1 MCLSIPVLSSLHRPY
16 KRFTP
21 RGRCYSNLVVPAR
34 TTHVEFQVSGS
45 LWNCRSAAN
54 KAEFISAYAS
64 LQSLDFLALT
74 ETWITTDNTATPTAL
89 SSSAH
94 VFSHTPRASGQRG
107 GGTGI
112 LISPKWTFSLSP
124 LTHLSIASF
133 EFHAVTVTSPFK
145 LNILII
151 YRPPGS
157 LGEFI
162 NELDALIS
170 SFPEDGS
177 PLTVLGDF
185 NLPTSTFDSFLSA
198 SFFPLLS
205 SFDLTLSPSPP
216 THKAGNTL
224 DLIFTRCCSSTNLI
238 ATPLQVS
245 DHYLVSF
252 SLSLSSNTSHTAPTR
267 MVSRRPNLRSLSPAT
282 LSSSILSSLPSA
294 QTFSNLSPDSAS
306 STLLSSLSASFD
318 SLCPL
323 SSRPARS
330 SPPAPWL
337 DDSLRAHRT
346 GLRAAERKWRKTRLP
361 ADLASFHSLLST
373 FSSSVSAAKANFYHS
388 KFQASASNPRKL
400 FATFSSLLNPP
411 PPPPPSSL
419 SADDFVNHFEKKVD
433 DIRSSFAKSNDTA
446 GSAHTALP
454 CALTSFSPLSPD
466 EISRLVTAGRPTTC
480 PLDPIPSS
488 LLQTISGDLLP
499 YLTSLINSSLTAGYV
514 PSVFKR
520 ARVAPLLKKPTL
532 DPSDVNNYRPVSL
545 LSFLSKTLERAV
557 LGQLSCYLSQ
567 NDLLDPNQSGF
578 KTSHS
583 TETALLCVTEALR
596 TAKANSLSSALILLD
611 LSAAFDTVN
620 HQILLSTLSELGISG
635 AAHAWIAS
643 YLTGR
648 SYQVVNRISACLADI
663 SVWMTDHHLKLN
675 LGKTELLFLPGKD
688 CPFHDLAIT
697 VDNSIVSSSQSAKNL
712 GVILDNTLSFST
724 NIKAVTRSCRFMLY
738 NIRRVRPCLTQEA
751 AQVLIQALVISR
763 LDYCNSLLAGLP
775 ACAIKPLQL
784 IQNAAAR
791 LVFNFPKFS
800 HVTPL
805 LRSLHWLPVE
815 ARIRYKTMVL
825 AYGAVR
831 GTAPPYLQAL
841 IRPYTQTRALR
852 SSTSGLLASLPLRK
866 YSSRSAQSKLFA
878 ALAPQWWNEL
888 PHDARFTST
897 RGGRPIAT
905 ASCPSPRN
913 CRRVCGGRVAT
924 LASGWSCS
932 PCSASRPVTTWP
944 SSSTATKTLHGSSST
959 VWPTATEGRMA
970 STSPRCLH
978 VRRWGPI

>member
-21 RGRCYSNLVVPAR
+21 RGRGHPDLVVPAR

-54 KAEFISAYAS
+54 KAELISAYAS

-74 ETWITTDNTATPTAL
+74 ETWLTTDNTATPTAL

-112 LISPKWTFSLSP
+112 LISPKWSFSLSP

-133 EFHAVTVTSPFK
+133 EFHAVTVTSHFK

-198 SFFPLLS
+198 SFPLLS

-224 DLIFTRCCSSTNLI
+224 DLIFTRCCSSTNHI

-252 SLSLSSNTSHTAPTR
+252 SQSLSSNTSHTAPTR
-267 MVSRRPNLRSLSPAT
+267 MVSRRPNICSLSPAT
-282 LSSSILSSLPSA
+282 LCSSILSSLPSA

-373 FSSSVSAAKANFYHS
+373 FSSSVSAAKATFYHS

-411 PPPPPSSL
+411 PPPPPL
-419 SADDFVNHFEKKVD
+419 LPLCKRLRQPFRKEGRRH
-433 DIRSSFAKSNDTA
+433 IRSSFAKSNDTA

-480 PLDPIPSS
+480 PLDPILSSPDHFRRPSPLPHLAHQLILDRWLRPFRLQESESCTPSEKTYTRS
-488 LLQTISGDLLP
+488 LRCQQLQTSIPSFF
-499 YLTSLINSSLTAGYV
+499 SLQNS
-514 PSVFKR
+514 
-520 ARVAPLLKKPTL
+520 
-532 DPSDVNNYRPVSL
+532 
-545 LSFLSKTLERAV
+545 
-557 LGQLSCYLSQ
+557 
-567 NDLLDPNQSGF
+567 
-578 KTSHS
+578 
-583 TETALLCVTEALR
+583 
-596 TAKANSLSSALILLD
+596 
-611 LSAAFDTVN
+611 
-620 HQILLSTLSELGISG
+620 
-635 AAHAWIAS
+635 
-643 YLTGR
+643 
-648 SYQVVNRISACLADI
+648 
-663 SVWMTDHHLKLN
+663 
-675 LGKTELLFLPGKD
+675 
-688 CPFHDLAIT
+688 
-697 VDNSIVSSSQSAKNL
+697 
-712 GVILDNTLSFST
+712 
-724 NIKAVTRSCRFMLY
+724 
-738 NIRRVRPCLTQEA
+738 
-751 AQVLIQALVISR
+751 
-763 LDYCNSLLAGLP
+763 
-775 ACAIKPLQL
+775 
-784 IQNAAAR
+784 
-791 LVFNFPKFS
+791 
-800 HVTPL
+800 
-805 LRSLHWLPVE
+805 
-815 ARIRYKTMVL
+815 
-825 AYGAVR
+825 
-831 GTAPPYLQAL
+831 
-841 IRPYTQTRALR
+841 
-852 SSTSGLLASLPLRK
+852 
-866 YSSRSAQSKLFA
+866 
-878 ALAPQWWNEL
+878 
-888 PHDARFTST
+888 
-897 RGGRPIAT
+897 
-905 ASCPSPRN
+905 
-913 CRRVCGGRVAT
+913 
-924 LASGWSCS
+924 
-932 PCSASRPVTTWP
+932 
-944 SSSTATKTLHGSSST
+944 
-959 VWPTATEGRMA
+959 
-970 STSPRCLH
+970 
-978 VRRWGPI
+978 

>member
-878 ALAPQWWNEL
+878 ALAPQWWNKL
-888 PHDARFTST
+888 PHDARSAESITTF
-897 RGGRPIAT
+897 
-905 ASCPSPRN
+905 
-913 CRRVCGGRVAT
+913 RRHLKPHLFKEYLG
-924 LASGWSCS
+924 
-932 PCSASRPVTTWP
+932 
-944 SSSTATKTLHGSSST
+944 
-959 VWPTATEGRMA
+959 
-970 STSPRCLH
+970 
-978 VRRWGPI
+978 

>member
-1 MCLSIPVLSSLHRPY
+1 MLWKMDTFSNWKLPSRTELLDQTELRKRKQRDQRQLFIVVPFFFFFFFFFFLHFRVGASGRIRALVRRPY
-16 KRFTP
+16 KRSTP
-21 RGRCYSNLVVPAR
+21 RGRGHPNLVVPAR

-112 LISPKWTFSLSP
+112 LISPKWSFSLSP

-373 FSSSVSAAKANFYHS
+373 FSSSVSAAKATFYHS

-466 EISRLVTAGRPTTC
+466 EIS
-480 PLDPIPSS
+480 
-488 LLQTISGDLLP
+488 
-499 YLTSLINSSLTAGYV
+499 
-514 PSVFKR
+514 
-520 ARVAPLLKKPTL
+520 
-532 DPSDVNNYRPVSL
+532 
-545 LSFLSKTLERAV
+545 
-557 LGQLSCYLSQ
+557 
-567 NDLLDPNQSGF
+567 
-578 KTSHS
+578 
-583 TETALLCVTEALR
+583 
-596 TAKANSLSSALILLD
+596 
-611 LSAAFDTVN
+611 
-620 HQILLSTLSELGISG
+620 
-635 AAHAWIAS
+635 
-643 YLTGR
+643 
-648 SYQVVNRISACLADI
+648 
-663 SVWMTDHHLKLN
+663 HL
-675 LGKTELLFLPGKD
+675 
-688 CPFHDLAIT
+688 
-697 VDNSIVSSSQSAKNL
+697 
-712 GVILDNTLSFST
+712 
-724 NIKAVTRSCRFMLY
+724 
-738 NIRRVRPCLTQEA
+738 
-751 AQVLIQALVISR
+751 
-763 LDYCNSLLAGLP
+763 
-775 ACAIKPLQL
+775 
-784 IQNAAAR
+784 
-791 LVFNFPKFS
+791 
-800 HVTPL
+800 
-805 LRSLHWLPVE
+805 W
-815 ARIRYKTMVL
+815 
-825 AYGAVR
+825 
-831 GTAPPYLQAL
+831 
-841 IRPYTQTRALR
+841 
-852 SSTSGLLASLPLRK
+852 
-866 YSSRSAQSKLFA
+866 
-878 ALAPQWWNEL
+878 
-888 PHDARFTST
+888 
-897 RGGRPIAT
+897 
-905 ASCPSPRN
+905 
-913 CRRVCGGRVAT
+913 
-924 LASGWSCS
+924 
-932 PCSASRPVTTWP
+932 
-944 SSSTATKTLHGSSST
+944 
-959 VWPTATEGRMA
+959 
-970 STSPRCLH
+970 
-978 VRRWGPI
+978 

>member
-1 MCLSIPVLSSLHRPY
+1 MFGIQETISRGGTTMKEEPLGGLNSVRSWMHTAGVVDANTAAQSGVGLARAHYEKQPPSNLRKSNFFHFVLALYDRQGQPVEIERTAYVDFVEKDKEPNGEKTNNGIIY
-16 KRFTP
+16 KVQLL
-21 RGRCYSNLVVPAR
+21 YSNGVR
-34 TTHVEFQVSGS
+34 TEQDIFIRLIDSMTKQAIIYEGQDKNPEMCRCLLTHEIMCSRCCDKKSCGNRNETPSDPVIIDRFFLKFFLKCNQNCLKNAGNPRDMRRFQVVVSTTVNVDGHVLAVS
-45 LWNCRSAAN
+45 DNMFVHNNSKHGRRARR
-54 KAEFISAYAS
+54 
-64 LQSLDFLALT
+64 LDPSEGTPPYLENA
-74 ETWITTDNTATPTAL
+74 ATPCIKAISPSEGWTTGGATVIIIGDNFFDGLQVVFGTMLVWSELITPHAIRVQTPPRHIPGVVEVTLSYKSKQFCKGAPGRFVYTAL
-89 SSSAH
+89 NEPTIDYGFQRLQK
-94 VFSHTPRASGQRG
+94 VIPR
-107 GGTGI
+107 
-112 LISPKWTFSLSP
+112 
-124 LTHLSIASF
+124 H
-133 EFHAVTVTSPFK
+133 
-145 LNILII
+145 
-151 YRPPGS
+151 PG
-157 LGEFI
+157 
-162 NELDALIS
+162 D
-170 SFPEDGS
+170 PE
-177 PLTVLGDF
+177 
-185 NLPTSTFDSFLSA
+185 
-198 SFFPLLS
+198 
-205 SFDLTLSPSPP
+205 
-216 THKAGNTL
+216 
-224 DLIFTRCCSSTNLI
+224 
-238 ATPLQVS
+238 
-245 DHYLVSF
+245 
-252 SLSLSSNTSHTAPTR
+252 
-267 MVSRRPNLRSLSPAT
+267 
-282 LSSSILSSLPSA
+282 
-294 QTFSNLSPDSAS
+294 
-306 STLLSSLSASFD
+306 
-318 SLCPL
+318 
-323 SSRPARS
+323 
-330 SPPAPWL
+330 
-337 DDSLRAHRT
+337 
-346 GLRAAERKWRKTRLP
+346 RLP
-361 ADLASFHSLLST
+361 
-373 FSSSVSAAKANFYHS
+373 K
-388 KFQASASNPRKL
+388 
-400 FATFSSLLNPP
+400 
-411 PPPPPSSL
+411 
-419 SADDFVNHFEKKVD
+419 
-433 DIRSSFAKSNDTA
+433 
-446 GSAHTALP
+446 
-454 CALTSFSPLSPD
+454 
-466 EISRLVTAGRPTTC
+466 
-480 PLDPIPSS
+480 
-488 LLQTISGDLLP
+488 TISGDLLP

-583 TETALLCVTEALR
+583 TETALLCITEALR

-648 SYQVVNRISACLADI
+648 SYQVAWRESVSSPRALTTGVPQGSVLGPLLFSLYTKSLGSVITSHGLSYHCYADDTQLIFSFPPSDDQVANRISACLADI

-791 LVFNFPKFS
+791 LVFNLPKFS

-831 GTAPPYLQAL
+831 GTAPQYLQAL

-878 ALAPQWWNEL
+878 ALAPQWWNKL
-888 PHDARFTST
+888 PHDAR
-897 RGGRPIAT
+897 T
-905 ASCPSPRN
+905 AESITTF
-913 CRRVCGGRVAT
+913 RRHLKPHLFKEYLG
-924 LASGWSCS
+924 
-932 PCSASRPVTTWP
+932 
-944 SSSTATKTLHGSSST
+944 
-959 VWPTATEGRMA
+959 
-970 STSPRCLH
+970 
-978 VRRWGPI
+978 

>member
-21 RGRCYSNLVVPAR
+21 RGRGHPNLVVPAR

-94 VFSHTPRASGQRG
+94 VFSHTPRAAGQRG

-112 LISPKWTFSLSP
+112 LISPKWSFSLSP

-205 SFDLTLSPSPP
+205 SFDLTLSPPPP

-373 FSSSVSAAKANFYHS
+373 FSSSVSAAKATFYHS

-557 LGQLSCYLSQ
+557 LGQLSRYLSQ

-583 TETALLCVTEALR
+583 TETALLCITEALR

-648 SYQVVNRISACLADI
+648 SYQVANRISACLADI

-724 NIKAVTRSCRFMLY
+724 NIKAVARSCRFMLY

-791 LVFNFPKFS
+791 LVFNLPKFS

-831 GTAPPYLQAL
+831 GTAPQYLQAL

-878 ALAPQWWNEL
+878 ALAPQWWNKL
-888 PHDARFTST
+888 PHDAR
-897 RGGRPIAT
+897 T
-905 ASCPSPRN
+905 AESITTF
-913 CRRVCGGRVAT
+913 RRHLKPHLFKEYLG
-924 LASGWSCS
+924 
-932 PCSASRPVTTWP
+932 
-944 SSSTATKTLHGSSST
+944 
-959 VWPTATEGRMA
+959 
-970 STSPRCLH
+970 
-978 VRRWGPI
+978 

>member
-21 RGRCYSNLVVPAR
+21 RGRAHPNLVVPAR

-54 KAEFISAYAS
+54 KAELISAYAS

-74 ETWITTDNTATPTAL
+74 ETWLTTDNTATPTAL

-112 LISPKWTFSLSP
+112 LISPKWSFSLSP

-185 NLPTSTFDSFLSA
+185 NLPMSTFDSFLSA

-373 FSSSVSAAKANFYHS
+373 FSSSVSAAKATFYHS

-532 DPSDVNNYRPVSL
+532 DPSDVNNYRPTYRLPS
-545 LSFLSKTLERAV
+545 
-557 LGQLSCYLSQ
+557 
-567 NDLLDPNQSGF
+567 
-578 KTSHS
+578 
-583 TETALLCVTEALR
+583 
-596 TAKANSLSSALILLD
+596 IL
-611 LSAAFDTVN
+611 
-620 HQILLSTLSELGISG
+620 
-635 AAHAWIAS
+635 
-643 YLTGR
+643 
-648 SYQVVNRISACLADI
+648 
-663 SVWMTDHHLKLN
+663 
-675 LGKTELLFLPGKD
+675 
-688 CPFHDLAIT
+688 
-697 VDNSIVSSSQSAKNL
+697 
-712 GVILDNTLSFST
+712 
-724 NIKAVTRSCRFMLY
+724 
-738 NIRRVRPCLTQEA
+738 
-751 AQVLIQALVISR
+751 
-763 LDYCNSLLAGLP
+763 
-775 ACAIKPLQL
+775 
-784 IQNAAAR
+784 
-791 LVFNFPKFS
+791 
-800 HVTPL
+800 
-805 LRSLHWLPVE
+805 
-815 ARIRYKTMVL
+815 
-825 AYGAVR
+825 
-831 GTAPPYLQAL
+831 
-841 IRPYTQTRALR
+841 
-852 SSTSGLLASLPLRK
+852 
-866 YSSRSAQSKLFA
+866 
-878 ALAPQWWNEL
+878 
-888 PHDARFTST
+888 
-897 RGGRPIAT
+897 
-905 ASCPSPRN
+905 
-913 CRRVCGGRVAT
+913 
-924 LASGWSCS
+924 
-932 PCSASRPVTTWP
+932 
-944 SSSTATKTLHGSSST
+944 
-959 VWPTATEGRMA
+959 
-970 STSPRCLH
+970 
-978 VRRWGPI
+978 

>member
-16 KRFTP
+16 KRSTP
-21 RGRCYSNLVVPAR
+21 RGRGHPNLVVPAR

-112 LISPKWTFSLSP
+112 LISPKWSFSLSP

-205 SFDLTLSPSPP
+205 SFDFTLSPSPP

-373 FSSSVSAAKANFYHS
+373 FSSSVSAAKATFYHS

-411 PPPPPSSL
+411 PPPPPPSLQMTSS
-419 SADDFVNHFEKKVD
+419 
-433 DIRSSFAKSNDTA
+433 
-446 GSAHTALP
+446 
-454 CALTSFSPLSPD
+454 
-466 EISRLVTAGRPTTC
+466 
-480 PLDPIPSS
+480 
-488 LLQTISGDLLP
+488 TIL
-499 YLTSLINSSLTAGYV
+499 
-514 PSVFKR
+514 KR
-520 ARVAPLLKKPTL
+520 
-532 DPSDVNNYRPVSL
+532 
-545 LSFLSKTLERAV
+545 
-557 LGQLSCYLSQ
+557 
-567 NDLLDPNQSGF
+567 
-578 KTSHS
+578 SHS
-583 TETALLCVTEALR
+583 TETALLCITEALR

-648 SYQVVNRISACLADI
+648 SYQVANRISACLADI

-724 NIKAVTRSCRFMLY
+724 NIKAVARSCRFMLY
-738 NIRRVRPCLTQEA
+738 NIRRV
-751 AQVLIQALVISR
+751 
-763 LDYCNSLLAGLP
+763 
-775 ACAIKPLQL
+775 
-784 IQNAAAR
+784 
-791 LVFNFPKFS
+791 
-800 HVTPL
+800 
-805 LRSLHWLPVE
+805 
-815 ARIRYKTMVL
+815 
-825 AYGAVR
+825 
-831 GTAPPYLQAL
+831 
-841 IRPYTQTRALR
+841 
-852 SSTSGLLASLPLRK
+852 
-866 YSSRSAQSKLFA
+866 
-878 ALAPQWWNEL
+878 
-888 PHDARFTST
+888 
-897 RGGRPIAT
+897 
-905 ASCPSPRN
+905 
-913 CRRVCGGRVAT
+913 
-924 LASGWSCS
+924 
-932 PCSASRPVTTWP
+932 
-944 SSSTATKTLHGSSST
+944 
-959 VWPTATEGRMA
+959 
-970 STSPRCLH
+970 
-978 VRRWGPI
+978 

>member
-21 RGRCYSNLVVPAR
+21 RGRGHPNLVVPAR
-34 TTHVEFQVSGS
+34 TTHVESQVSGS

-112 LISPKWTFSLSP
+112 LISPKWSFSLSP

-252 SLSLSSNTSHTAPTR
+252 SLSLSSITSHTAPTR

-373 FSSSVSAAKANFYHS
+373 FSSSVSAAKATFYHS

-557 LGQLSCYLSQ
+557 LGQLSRYLSQ

-583 TETALLCVTEALR
+583 TETALLCITEALR

-648 SYQVVNRISACLADI
+648 SYQVANRISACLADI

-724 NIKAVTRSCRFMLY
+724 NIKAVARSCRFMLY

-791 LVFNFPKFS
+791 LVFNLPKFS

-831 GTAPPYLQAL
+831 GTAPQYLQAL

-878 ALAPQWWNEL
+878 ALAPQWWNKF
-888 PHDARFTST
+888 PHDAR
-897 RGGRPIAT
+897 T
-905 ASCPSPRN
+905 AESITTF
-913 CRRVCGGRVAT
+913 RRHLKPHLFKEYLG
-924 LASGWSCS
+924 
-932 PCSASRPVTTWP
+932 
-944 SSSTATKTLHGSSST
+944 
-959 VWPTATEGRMA
+959 
-970 STSPRCLH
+970 
-978 VRRWGPI
+978 

>member
-1 MCLSIPVLSSLHRPY
+1 MFVTNVKVSNSVPTHHISACTKHVISVNQLNTFREERRMDGSHSASLLRPY

-21 RGRCYSNLVVPAR
+21 RGRGHPNLVVPAR
-34 TTHVEFQVSGS
+34 TTHVESQVSGS

-112 LISPKWTFSLSP
+112 LISPKWSFSLSP

-252 SLSLSSNTSHTAPTR
+252 SLSLSSITSHTAPTR

-373 FSSSVSAAKANFYHS
+373 FSSSVSAAKATFYHS

-557 LGQLSCYLSQ
+557 LGQLSRYLSQ

-583 TETALLCVTEALR
+583 TETALLCITEALR

-648 SYQVVNRISACLADI
+648 SYQVAWRE
-663 SVWMTDHHLKLN
+663 SVSSPRALTTGVPQGSV
-675 LGKTELLFLPGKD
+675 LGPLLFSLYTKSLGSV
-688 CPFHDLAIT
+688 IT
-697 VDNSIVSSSQSAKNL
+697 SH
-712 GVILDNTLSFST
+712 GLSYHCYADDT
-724 NIKAVTRSCRFMLY
+724 
-738 NIRRVRPCLTQEA
+738 
-751 AQVLIQALVISR
+751 
-763 LDYCNSLLAGLP
+763 
-775 ACAIKPLQL
+775 QL
-784 IQNAAAR
+784 IFSFPPSDDQR
-791 LVFNFPKFS
+791 L
-800 HVTPL
+800 
-805 LRSLHWLPVE
+805 
-815 ARIRYKTMVL
+815 
-825 AYGAVR
+825 
-831 GTAPPYLQAL
+831 Q
-841 IRPYTQTRALR
+841 
-852 SSTSGLLASLPLRK
+852 
-866 YSSRSAQSKLFA
+866 
-878 ALAPQWWNEL
+878 
-888 PHDARFTST
+888 
-897 RGGRPIAT
+897 
-905 ASCPSPRN
+905 
-913 CRRVCGGRVAT
+913 
-924 LASGWSCS
+924 
-932 PCSASRPVTTWP
+932 PCDSYY
-944 SSSTATKTLHGSSST
+944 
-959 VWPTATEGRMA
+959 
-970 STSPRCLH
+970 
-978 VRRWGPI
+978 

>member
-177 PLTVLGDF
+177 PLTVL
-185 NLPTSTFDSFLSA
+185 
-198 SFFPLLS
+198 
-205 SFDLTLSPSPP
+205 
-216 THKAGNTL
+216 
-224 DLIFTRCCSSTNLI
+224 
-238 ATPLQVS
+238 
-245 DHYLVSF
+245 
-252 SLSLSSNTSHTAPTR
+252 
-267 MVSRRPNLRSLSPAT
+267 
-282 LSSSILSSLPSA
+282 
-294 QTFSNLSPDSAS
+294 
-306 STLLSSLSASFD
+306 
-318 SLCPL
+318 
-323 SSRPARS
+323 
-330 SPPAPWL
+330 
-337 DDSLRAHRT
+337 
-346 GLRAAERKWRKTRLP
+346 
-361 ADLASFHSLLST
+361 
-373 FSSSVSAAKANFYHS
+373 
-388 KFQASASNPRKL
+388 
-400 FATFSSLLNPP
+400 
-411 PPPPPSSL
+411 
-419 SADDFVNHFEKKVD
+419 
-433 DIRSSFAKSNDTA
+433 
-446 GSAHTALP
+446 
-454 CALTSFSPLSPD
+454 D

-567 NDLLDPNQSGF
+567 NDLLDPNQS
-578 KTSHS
+578 
-583 TETALLCVTEALR
+583 
-596 TAKANSLSSALILLD
+596 D

-738 NIRRVRPCLTQEA
+738 NIRRKLSRQDVGITNTD
-751 AQVLIQALVISR
+751 VLRRS
-763 LDYCNSLLAGLP
+763 P
-775 ACAIKPLQL
+775 
-784 IQNAAAR
+784 
-791 LVFNFPKFS
+791 
-800 HVTPL
+800 PL
-805 LRSLHWLPVE
+805 LGFVHQGVNAE
-815 ARIRYKTMVL
+815 
-825 AYGAVR
+825 
-831 GTAPPYLQAL
+831 
-841 IRPYTQTRALR
+841 
-852 SSTSGLLASLPLRK
+852 
-866 YSSRSAQSKLFA
+866 F
-878 ALAPQWWNEL
+878 
-888 PHDARFTST
+888 
-897 RGGRPIAT
+897 
-905 ASCPSPRN
+905 
-913 CRRVCGGRVAT
+913 
-924 LASGWSCS
+924 
-932 PCSASRPVTTWP
+932 
-944 SSSTATKTLHGSSST
+944 
-959 VWPTATEGRMA
+959 
-970 STSPRCLH
+970 
-978 VRRWGPI
+978 

>member
-21 RGRCYSNLVVPAR
+21 RGRAHPNLVVPAR

-54 KAEFISAYAS
+54 KAELISAYAS

-74 ETWITTDNTATPTAL
+74 ETWLTTDNTATPTAL

-112 LISPKWTFSLSP
+112 LISPKWSFSLSP

-185 NLPTSTFDSFLSA
+185 NLPMSTFDSFLSA

-373 FSSSVSAAKANFYHS
+373 FSSSVSAAKATFYHS

-583 TETALLCVTEALR
+583 TETALLCITEALR

-643 YLTGR
+643 YLTGGESHLCMSGR
-648 SYQVVNRISACLADI
+648 HI
-663 SVWMTDHHLKLN
+663 SVDD
-675 LGKTELLFLPGKD
+675 GSP
-688 CPFHDLAIT
+688 P
-697 VDNSIVSSSQSAKNL
+697 
-712 GVILDNTLSFST
+712 
-724 NIKAVTRSCRFMLY
+724 
-738 NIRRVRPCLTQEA
+738 
-751 AQVLIQALVISR
+751 QAEPR
-763 LDYCNSLLAGLP
+763 QDG
-775 ACAIKPLQL
+775 
-784 IQNAAAR
+784 
-791 LVFNFPKFS
+791 
-800 HVTPL
+800 
-805 LRSLHWLPVE
+805 
-815 ARIRYKTMVL
+815 
-825 AYGAVR
+825 
-831 GTAPPYLQAL
+831 
-841 IRPYTQTRALR
+841 
-852 SSTSGLLASLPLRK
+852 
-866 YSSRSAQSKLFA
+866 A
-878 ALAPQWWNEL
+878 ALPPGEGL
-888 PHDARFTST
+888 
-897 RGGRPIAT
+897 
-905 ASCPSPRN
+905 
-913 CRRVCGGRVAT
+913 
-924 LASGWSCS
+924 
-932 PCSASRPVTTWP
+932 
-944 SSSTATKTLHGSSST
+944 T
-959 VWPTATEGRMA
+959 VP
-970 STSPRCLH
+970 
-978 VRRWGPI
+978 

>member
-94 VFSHTPRASGQRG
+94 VFSHTPRASGQR
-107 GGTGI
+107 
-112 LISPKWTFSLSP
+112 
-124 LTHLSIASF
+124 
-133 EFHAVTVTSPFK
+133 
-145 LNILII
+145 
-151 YRPPGS
+151 GS

-611 LSAAFDTVN
+611 LSAAFDTGN

-648 SYQVVNRISACLADI
+648 SYQVAWRESVSAPRALTTGVPQGSVLGPLLFSLYTKSLGSVISSHGLSYHCYADDTQLIFSFPPSDNQVVNRISACLADI

-724 NIKAVTRSCRFMLY
+724 NIKAVTHSCR
-738 NIRRVRPCLTQEA
+738 
-751 AQVLIQALVISR
+751 
-763 LDYCNSLLAGLP
+763 
-775 ACAIKPLQL
+775 
-784 IQNAAAR
+784 
-791 LVFNFPKFS
+791 
-800 HVTPL
+800 
-805 LRSLHWLPVE
+805 
-815 ARIRYKTMVL
+815 
-825 AYGAVR
+825 
-831 GTAPPYLQAL
+831 
-841 IRPYTQTRALR
+841 
-852 SSTSGLLASLPLRK
+852 
-866 YSSRSAQSKLFA
+866 
-878 ALAPQWWNEL
+878 
-888 PHDARFTST
+888 
-897 RGGRPIAT
+897 
-905 ASCPSPRN
+905 
-913 CRRVCGGRVAT
+913 
-924 LASGWSCS
+924 
-932 PCSASRPVTTWP
+932 
-944 SSSTATKTLHGSSST
+944 
-959 VWPTATEGRMA
+959 
-970 STSPRCLH
+970 
-978 VRRWGPI
+978 

>member
-21 RGRCYSNLVVPAR
+21 RGRAHPNLVVPAR

-54 KAEFISAYAS
+54 KAELISAYAS

-74 ETWITTDNTATPTAL
+74 ETWLTTDNTATPTAL

-112 LISPKWTFSLSP
+112 LISPKWSFSLSP

-185 NLPTSTFDSFLSA
+185 NLPMSTFDSFLSA

-373 FSSSVSAAKANFYHS
+373 FSSSVSAAKATFYHS

-411 PPPPPSSL
+411 PPPPP
-419 SADDFVNHFEKKVD
+419 
-433 DIRSSFAKSNDTA
+433 
-446 GSAHTALP
+446 
-454 CALTSFSPLSPD
+454 
-466 EISRLVTAGRPTTC
+466 
-480 PLDPIPSS
+480 
-488 LLQTISGDLLP
+488 LLP
-499 YLTSLINSSLTAGYV
+499 L
-514 PSVFKR
+514 
-520 ARVAPLLKKPTL
+520 
-532 DPSDVNNYRPVSL
+532 
-545 LSFLSKTLERAV
+545 
-557 LGQLSCYLSQ
+557 
-567 NDLLDPNQSGF
+567 
-578 KTSHS
+578 
-583 TETALLCVTEALR
+583 
-596 TAKANSLSSALILLD
+596 
-611 LSAAFDTVN
+611 
-620 HQILLSTLSELGISG
+620 
-635 AAHAWIAS
+635 
-643 YLTGR
+643 
-648 SYQVVNRISACLADI
+648 
-663 SVWMTDHHLKLN
+663 
-675 LGKTELLFLPGKD
+675 
-688 CPFHDLAIT
+688 
-697 VDNSIVSSSQSAKNL
+697 
-712 GVILDNTLSFST
+712 
-724 NIKAVTRSCRFMLY
+724 
-738 NIRRVRPCLTQEA
+738 
-751 AQVLIQALVISR
+751 
-763 LDYCNSLLAGLP
+763 
-775 ACAIKPLQL
+775 
-784 IQNAAAR
+784 
-791 LVFNFPKFS
+791 
-800 HVTPL
+800 
-805 LRSLHWLPVE
+805 
-815 ARIRYKTMVL
+815 
-825 AYGAVR
+825 
-831 GTAPPYLQAL
+831 
-841 IRPYTQTRALR
+841 
-852 SSTSGLLASLPLRK
+852 
-866 YSSRSAQSKLFA
+866 
-878 ALAPQWWNEL
+878 
-888 PHDARFTST
+888 
-897 RGGRPIAT
+897 
-905 ASCPSPRN
+905 
-913 CRRVCGGRVAT
+913 CRRLRQ
-924 LASGWSCS
+924 
-932 PCSASRPVTTWP
+932 PF
-944 SSSTATKTLHGSSST
+944 
-959 VWPTATEGRMA
+959 
-970 STSPRCLH
+970 
-978 VRRWGPI
+978 

>member
-16 KRFTP
+16 KRSTP
-21 RGRCYSNLVVPAR
+21 RGRGHPNLVVPAR

-112 LISPKWTFSLSP
+112 LISPKWSFSLSP

-224 DLIFTRCCSSTNLI
+224 DLIFTRCCSSTILI

-282 LSSSILSSLPSA
+282 LSSSILSSLSSA

-373 FSSSVSAAKANFYHS
+373 FSSSVSAAKATFYHS

-466 EISRLVTAGRPTTC
+466 EISRLVMAGRPTTC

-557 LGQLSCYLSQ
+557 LGQLSRYLSQ

-583 TETALLCVTEALR
+583 TETALLCITEALR

-648 SYQVVNRISACLADI
+648 SYQVANRISACLADI

-724 NIKAVTRSCRFMLY
+724 NIKAVARSCRFMLY

-791 LVFNFPKFS
+791 LVFNLPKFS
-800 HVTPL
+800 H
-805 LRSLHWLPVE
+805 
-815 ARIRYKTMVL
+815 
-825 AYGAVR
+825 
-831 GTAPPYLQAL
+831 AL
-841 IRPYTQTRALR
+841 
-852 SSTSGLLASLPLRK
+852 
-866 YSSRSAQSKLFA
+866 
-878 ALAPQWWNEL
+878 
-888 PHDARFTST
+888 
-897 RGGRPIAT
+897 
-905 ASCPSPRN
+905 
-913 CRRVCGGRVAT
+913 
-924 LASGWSCS
+924 
-932 PCSASRPVTTWP
+932 
-944 SSSTATKTLHGSSST
+944 
-959 VWPTATEGRMA
+959 
-970 STSPRCLH
+970 
-978 VRRWGPI
+978 

>member
-1 MCLSIPVLSSLHRPY
+1 M
-16 KRFTP
+16 
-21 RGRCYSNLVVPAR
+21 
-34 TTHVEFQVSGS
+34 
-45 LWNCRSAAN
+45 
-54 KAEFISAYAS
+54 
-64 LQSLDFLALT
+64 
-74 ETWITTDNTATPTAL
+74 
-89 SSSAH
+89 
-94 VFSHTPRASGQRG
+94 
-107 GGTGI
+107 
-112 LISPKWTFSLSP
+112 
-124 LTHLSIASF
+124 
-133 EFHAVTVTSPFK
+133 
-145 LNILII
+145 
-151 YRPPGS
+151 
-157 LGEFI
+157 
-162 NELDALIS
+162 
-170 SFPEDGS
+170 
-177 PLTVLGDF
+177 
-185 NLPTSTFDSFLSA
+185 STFDSFLSA

-373 FSSSVSAAKANFYHS
+373 FSSSLSAAKATFYHS

-446 GSAHTALP
+446 GSAHTAQP

-499 YLTSLINSSLTAGYV
+499 YLTSLINSSLTAGYA

-583 TETALLCVTEALR
+583 TETALLCITEALR

-648 SYQVVNRISACLADI
+648 I
-663 SVWMTDHHLKLN
+663 
-675 LGKTELLFLPGKD
+675 
-688 CPFHDLAIT
+688 
-697 VDNSIVSSSQSAKNL
+697 
-712 GVILDNTLSFST
+712 
-724 NIKAVTRSCRFMLY
+724 
-738 NIRRVRPCLTQEA
+738 
-751 AQVLIQALVISR
+751 
-763 LDYCNSLLAGLP
+763 
-775 ACAIKPLQL
+775 
-784 IQNAAAR
+784 
-791 LVFNFPKFS
+791 
-800 HVTPL
+800 
-805 LRSLHWLPVE
+805 
-815 ARIRYKTMVL
+815 
-825 AYGAVR
+825 
-831 GTAPPYLQAL
+831 
-841 IRPYTQTRALR
+841 
-852 SSTSGLLASLPLRK
+852 
-866 YSSRSAQSKLFA
+866 
-878 ALAPQWWNEL
+878 
-888 PHDARFTST
+888 
-897 RGGRPIAT
+897 
-905 ASCPSPRN
+905 
-913 CRRVCGGRVAT
+913 
-924 LASGWSCS
+924 
-932 PCSASRPVTTWP
+932 
-944 SSSTATKTLHGSSST
+944 
-959 VWPTATEGRMA
+959 
-970 STSPRCLH
+970 
-978 VRRWGPI
+978 

>member
-1 MCLSIPVLSSLHRPY
+1 MGVMLGAAGPDLTSTSPEEQRRRRIRTDGGRNSASLHRPY

-21 RGRCYSNLVVPAR
+21 RGRCHSNLVVPAR

-89 SSSAH
+89 ASSAH
-94 VFSHTPRASGQRG
+94 VSSHTPRASGQRG

-224 DLIFTRCCSSTNLI
+224 DLIFTRCCSSTNLT

-306 STLLSSLSASFD
+306 STLLSSISASFD

-337 DDSLRAHRT
+337 DDSLGDVFRQT
-346 GLRAAERKWRKTRLP
+346 L
-361 ADLASFHSLLST
+361 
-373 FSSSVSAAKANFYHS
+373 
-388 KFQASASNPRKL
+388 Q
-400 FATFSSLLNPP
+400 
-411 PPPPPSSL
+411 
-419 SADDFVNHFEKKVD
+419 EKKRTHQEEV
-433 DIRSSFAKSNDTA
+433 RPK
-446 GSAHTALP
+446 
-454 CALTSFSPLSPD
+454 PLEGARHPITQS
-466 EISRLVTAGRPTTC
+466 SRLLYIT
-480 PLDPIPSS
+480 PI
-488 LLQTISGDLLP
+488 
-499 YLTSLINSSLTAGYV
+499 
-514 PSVFKR
+514 
-520 ARVAPLLKKPTL
+520 
-532 DPSDVNNYRPVSL
+532 
-545 LSFLSKTLERAV
+545 
-557 LGQLSCYLSQ
+557 
-567 NDLLDPNQSGF
+567 
-578 KTSHS
+578 
-583 TETALLCVTEALR
+583 
-596 TAKANSLSSALILLD
+596 
-611 LSAAFDTVN
+611 
-620 HQILLSTLSELGISG
+620 
-635 AAHAWIAS
+635 
-643 YLTGR
+643 
-648 SYQVVNRISACLADI
+648 
-663 SVWMTDHHLKLN
+663 
-675 LGKTELLFLPGKD
+675 
-688 CPFHDLAIT
+688 
-697 VDNSIVSSSQSAKNL
+697 
-712 GVILDNTLSFST
+712 
-724 NIKAVTRSCRFMLY
+724 
-738 NIRRVRPCLTQEA
+738 
-751 AQVLIQALVISR
+751 
-763 LDYCNSLLAGLP
+763 
-775 ACAIKPLQL
+775 
-784 IQNAAAR
+784 
-791 LVFNFPKFS
+791 
-800 HVTPL
+800 
-805 LRSLHWLPVE
+805 
-815 ARIRYKTMVL
+815 
-825 AYGAVR
+825 
-831 GTAPPYLQAL
+831 
-841 IRPYTQTRALR
+841 
-852 SSTSGLLASLPLRK
+852 
-866 YSSRSAQSKLFA
+866 
-878 ALAPQWWNEL
+878 
-888 PHDARFTST
+888 
-897 RGGRPIAT
+897 
-905 ASCPSPRN
+905 
-913 CRRVCGGRVAT
+913 
-924 LASGWSCS
+924 
-932 PCSASRPVTTWP
+932 
-944 SSSTATKTLHGSSST
+944 
-959 VWPTATEGRMA
+959 
-970 STSPRCLH
+970 
-978 VRRWGPI
+978 

>member
-16 KRFTP
+16 KRSTP
-21 RGRCYSNLVVPAR
+21 RGRGHPNLVVPAR

-112 LISPKWTFSLSP
+112 LISPKWSFSLSP

-373 FSSSVSAAKANFYHS
+373 FSSSVSAAKATFYHS

-557 LGQLSCYLSQ
+557 LGQLSRYLSQ

-583 TETALLCVTEALR
+583 TETALLCITEALR

-648 SYQVVNRISACLADI
+648 SYQVANRISACLADI

-724 NIKAVTRSCRFMLY
+724 NIKAVARSCRFMLY

-791 LVFNFPKFS
+791 LVFNLPKFS

-831 GTAPPYLQAL
+831 GTAPQYLQAL

-852 SSTSGLLASLPLRK
+852 SSTSGLLASLPLSK

-878 ALAPQWWNEL
+878 ALAPQWWNKL
-888 PHDARFTST
+888 PHDAR
-897 RGGRPIAT
+897 T
-905 ASCPSPRN
+905 AESITTF
-913 CRRVCGGRVAT
+913 RRHLKPHLFKEYLG
-924 LASGWSCS
+924 
-932 PCSASRPVTTWP
+932 
-944 SSSTATKTLHGSSST
+944 
-959 VWPTATEGRMA
+959 
-970 STSPRCLH
+970 
-978 VRRWGPI
+978 

>member
-688 CPFHDLAIT
+688 CPLNDLAIT

-712 GVILDNTLSFST
+712 GTF
-724 NIKAVTRSCRFMLY
+724 
-738 NIRRVRPCLTQEA
+738 
-751 AQVLIQALVISR
+751 AL
-763 LDYCNSLLAGLP
+763 
-775 ACAIKPLQL
+775 Q
-784 IQNAAAR
+784 
-791 LVFNFPKFS
+791 
-800 HVTPL
+800 
-805 LRSLHWLPVE
+805 
-815 ARIRYKTMVL
+815 
-825 AYGAVR
+825 
-831 GTAPPYLQAL
+831 
-841 IRPYTQTRALR
+841 
-852 SSTSGLLASLPLRK
+852 
-866 YSSRSAQSKLFA
+866 
-878 ALAPQWWNEL
+878 
-888 PHDARFTST
+888 
-897 RGGRPIAT
+897 
-905 ASCPSPRN
+905 
-913 CRRVCGGRVAT
+913 
-924 LASGWSCS
+924 
-932 PCSASRPVTTWP
+932 
-944 SSSTATKTLHGSSST
+944 
-959 VWPTATEGRMA
+959 
-970 STSPRCLH
+970 
-978 VRRWGPI
+978 

>member
-16 KRFTP
+16 KRSTP
-21 RGRCYSNLVVPAR
+21 RGRGHPNLVVPAR

-112 LISPKWTFSLSP
+112 LISPKWSFSLSP

-198 SFFPLLS
+198 SFLPLLS

-346 GLRAAERKWRKTRLP
+346 GLRAAEQKWRKTRLP

-373 FSSSVSAAKANFYHS
+373 FSSSVSAAKATFYHS

-514 PSVFKR
+514 PFVFKR

-557 LGQLSCYLSQ
+557 LGQLFRYLSQ

-583 TETALLCVTEALR
+583 TETALLCITEALR

-648 SYQVVNRISACLADI
+648 SYQVANRISACLADI

-724 NIKAVTRSCRFMLY
+724 NIKAVARSCRFMLY

-791 LVFNFPKFS
+791 LVFNLPKFS

-831 GTAPPYLQAL
+831 GTAPQYLQAL

-878 ALAPQWWNEL
+878 ALAPQWWNKL
-888 PHDARFTST
+888 PHDAR
-897 RGGRPIAT
+897 T
-905 ASCPSPRN
+905 AESITTF
-913 CRRVCGGRVAT
+913 RRHLKPHLFKEYLG
-924 LASGWSCS
+924 
-932 PCSASRPVTTWP
+932 
-944 SSSTATKTLHGSSST
+944 
-959 VWPTATEGRMA
+959 
-970 STSPRCLH
+970 
-978 VRRWGPI
+978 

>member
-21 RGRCYSNLVVPAR
+21 RGRGHPNLVVPAR
-34 TTHVEFQVSGS
+34 TTHVESQVSGS

-112 LISPKWTFSLSP
+112 LISPKWSFSLSP

-252 SLSLSSNTSHTAPTR
+252 SLSLSSITSHTAPTR

-373 FSSSVSAAKANFYHS
+373 FSSSVSAAKATFYHS

-557 LGQLSCYLSQ
+557 LGQLSRYLSQ

-583 TETALLCVTEALR
+583 TETALLCITEALR

-648 SYQVVNRISACLADI
+648 SYQVANRISACLADI

-724 NIKAVTRSCRFMLY
+724 NIKAVARSCRFMLY

-791 LVFNFPKFS
+791 LVFNLPKFS

-831 GTAPPYLQAL
+831 GTAPQYLQAL

-878 ALAPQWWNEL
+878 ALAPQWWNKL
-888 PHDARFTST
+888 PHDAR
-897 RGGRPIAT
+897 T
-905 ASCPSPRN
+905 AESITTF
-913 CRRVCGGRVAT
+913 RRHLKPHLFKEYLG
-924 LASGWSCS
+924 
-932 PCSASRPVTTWP
+932 
-944 SSSTATKTLHGSSST
+944 
-959 VWPTATEGRMA
+959 
-970 STSPRCLH
+970 
-978 VRRWGPI
+978 

>member
-1 MCLSIPVLSSLHRPY
+1 MTAGRPTTCPLDPIPSSLLQTISGDLLPY
-16 KRFTP
+16 LTSLINSSLTAGYVPSVFKR
-21 RGRCYSNLVVPAR
+21 AR
-34 TTHVEFQVSGS
+34 VAPLLKKPT
-45 LWNCRSAAN
+45 
-54 KAEFISAYAS
+54 
-64 LQSLDFLALT
+64 LDPS
-74 ETWITTDNTATPTAL
+74 DVN
-89 SSSAH
+89 
-94 VFSHTPRASGQRG
+94 
-107 GGTGI
+107 
-112 LISPKWTFSLSP
+112 
-124 LTHLSIASF
+124 
-133 EFHAVTVTSPFK
+133 
-145 LNILII
+145 N
-151 YRPPGS
+151 YRPVS
-157 LGEFI
+157 L
-162 NELDALIS
+162 L
-170 SFPEDGS
+170 
-177 PLTVLGDF
+177 
-185 NLPTSTFDSFLSA
+185 SFLSKTLERA
-198 SFFPLLS
+198 VLGQLSRYLSQNDLLDPNQS
-205 SFDLTLSPSPP
+205 GFKTSHSTETALLCITEALR
-216 THKAGNTL
+216 TAKAN
-224 DLIFTRCCSSTNLI
+224 
-238 ATPLQVS
+238 
-245 DHYLVSF
+245 
-252 SLSLSSNTSHTAPTR
+252 SLSSA
-267 MVSRRPNLRSLSPAT
+267 L
-282 LSSSILSSLPSA
+282 ILL
-294 QTFSNLSPDSAS
+294 D
-306 STLLSSLSASFD
+306 LSAAFD
-318 SLCPL
+318 TVN
-323 SSRPARS
+323 
-330 SPPAPWL
+330 
-337 DDSLRAHRT
+337 HQI
-346 GLRAAERKWRKTRLP
+346 
-361 ADLASFHSLLST
+361 LLST
-373 FSSSVSAAKANFYHS
+373 LSELGISGAAHAWIASYLTGRSS
-388 KFQASASNPRKL
+388 
-400 FATFSSLLNPP
+400 
-411 PPPPPSSL
+411 PPSSL

-557 LGQLSCYLSQ
+557 LGQLSRYLSQ

-583 TETALLCVTEALR
+583 TETALLCITEALR

-648 SYQVVNRISACLADI
+648 SYQVAWRESVSSPRALTTGVPQGSVLGPLLFSLYTKSLGSVITSHGLSYHCYADDTQLIFSFPPSDDQVANRISACLADI

-724 NIKAVTRSCRFMLY
+724 NIKAVARSCRFMLY

-791 LVFNFPKFS
+791 LVFNLPKFS

-831 GTAPPYLQAL
+831 GTAPQYLQAL

-878 ALAPQWWNEL
+878 ALAPQWWNKL
-888 PHDARFTST
+888 PHDAR
-897 RGGRPIAT
+897 T
-905 ASCPSPRN
+905 AESITTF
-913 CRRVCGGRVAT
+913 RRHLKPHLFKEYLG
-924 LASGWSCS
+924 
-932 PCSASRPVTTWP
+932 
-944 SSSTATKTLHGSSST
+944 
-959 VWPTATEGRMA
+959 
-970 STSPRCLH
+970 
-978 VRRWGPI
+978 

>member
-1 MCLSIPVLSSLHRPY
+1 MFGIQETISRGGTTMKEEPLGGLNSVRSWMHTAGVVDANTAAQSGVGLARAHYEKQPPSNLRKSNFFHFVLALYDRQGQPVEIERTAYVDFVEKDKEPNGEKTNNGIIY
-16 KRFTP
+16 KVQLL
-21 RGRCYSNLVVPAR
+21 YSNGVR
-34 TTHVEFQVSGS
+34 TEQDIFIRLIDSMTKQAIIYEGQDKNPEMCRCLLTHEIMCSRCCDKKSCGNRNETPSDPVIIDRFFLKFFLKCNQNCLKNAGNPRDMRRFQVVVSTTVNVDGHVLAVS
-45 LWNCRSAAN
+45 DNMFVHNNSKHGRRARR
-54 KAEFISAYAS
+54 
-64 LQSLDFLALT
+64 LDPS
-74 ETWITTDNTATPTAL
+74 EATPCIKAISPSEGWTTGGATVIIIGDNFFDGLQVVFGTMLVWSELITPHAIRVQTPPRHIPGVVEVTLSYKSKQFCKGAPGRFVYTAL
-89 SSSAH
+89 NEPTIDYGFQRLQK
-94 VFSHTPRASGQRG
+94 VIPR
-107 GGTGI
+107 
-112 LISPKWTFSLSP
+112 
-124 LTHLSIASF
+124 H
-133 EFHAVTVTSPFK
+133 
-145 LNILII
+145 
-151 YRPPGS
+151 PG
-157 LGEFI
+157 
-162 NELDALIS
+162 D
-170 SFPEDGS
+170 PE
-177 PLTVLGDF
+177 
-185 NLPTSTFDSFLSA
+185 
-198 SFFPLLS
+198 
-205 SFDLTLSPSPP
+205 
-216 THKAGNTL
+216 
-224 DLIFTRCCSSTNLI
+224 
-238 ATPLQVS
+238 
-245 DHYLVSF
+245 
-252 SLSLSSNTSHTAPTR
+252 
-267 MVSRRPNLRSLSPAT
+267 
-282 LSSSILSSLPSA
+282 
-294 QTFSNLSPDSAS
+294 
-306 STLLSSLSASFD
+306 
-318 SLCPL
+318 
-323 SSRPARS
+323 
-330 SPPAPWL
+330 
-337 DDSLRAHRT
+337 
-346 GLRAAERKWRKTRLP
+346 RLP
-361 ADLASFHSLLST
+361 
-373 FSSSVSAAKANFYHS
+373 K
-388 KFQASASNPRKL
+388 
-400 FATFSSLLNPP
+400 
-411 PPPPPSSL
+411 
-419 SADDFVNHFEKKVD
+419 
-433 DIRSSFAKSNDTA
+433 
-446 GSAHTALP
+446 
-454 CALTSFSPLSPD
+454 
-466 EISRLVTAGRPTTC
+466 
-480 PLDPIPSS
+480 
-488 LLQTISGDLLP
+488 TISGDLLP

-583 TETALLCVTEALR
+583 TETALLCITEALR

-648 SYQVVNRISACLADI
+648 SYQVAWRESVSSPRALTTGVPQGSVLGPLLFSLYTKSLGSVITSHGLSYHCYADDTQLIFSFPPSDDQVANRISACLADI

-791 LVFNFPKFS
+791 LVFNLPKFS

-831 GTAPPYLQAL
+831 GTAPQYLQAL

-878 ALAPQWWNEL
+878 ALAPQWWNKL
-888 PHDARFTST
+888 PHDAR
-897 RGGRPIAT
+897 T
-905 ASCPSPRN
+905 AESITTF
-913 CRRVCGGRVAT
+913 RRHLKPHLFKEYLG
-924 LASGWSCS
+924 
-932 PCSASRPVTTWP
+932 
-944 SSSTATKTLHGSSST
+944 
-959 VWPTATEGRMA
+959 
-970 STSPRCLH
+970 
-978 VRRWGPI
+978 

>member
-21 RGRCYSNLVVPAR
+21 RGRGHPNLVVPAR
-34 TTHVEFQVSGS
+34 TTHVESQVSGS

-112 LISPKWTFSLSP
+112 LISPKWSFSLSP

-245 DHYLVSF
+245 DPYLVSF
-252 SLSLSSNTSHTAPTR
+252 SLSLSSITSHTAPTR

-373 FSSSVSAAKANFYHS
+373 FSSSVSAAKATFYHS

-557 LGQLSCYLSQ
+557 LGQLSRYLSQ

-583 TETALLCVTEALR
+583 TETALLCITEALR

-648 SYQVVNRISACLADI
+648 SYQVANRISACLADI

-675 LGKTELLFLPGKD
+675 LAPEVYHKTIYMIFEHISGVETMMDDITIWGSTKEEHDARVRQALDLTWKVNLKLNKD
-688 CPFHDLAIT
+688 KCEF
-697 VDNSIVSSSQSAKNL
+697 
-712 GVILDNTLSFST
+712 GVNTLTFVGDVLSEDGVKPDPRKTS
-724 NIKAVTRSCRFMLY
+724 AVNNMERPKNKDDVRRFMGMITY
-738 NIRRVRPCLTQEA
+738 IA
-751 AQVLIQALVISR
+751 KLI
-763 LDYCNSLLAGLP
+763 
-775 ACAIKPLQL
+775 LQL
-784 IQNAAAR
+784 
-791 LVFNFPKFS
+791 
-800 HVTPL
+800 
-805 LRSLHWLPVE
+805 
-815 ARIRYKTMVL
+815 
-825 AYGAVR
+825 
-831 GTAPPYLQAL
+831 
-841 IRPYTQTRALR
+841 
-852 SSTSGLLASLPLRK
+852 
-866 YSSRSAQSKLFA
+866 SAQSAPLRCLLEQKNEWECSHEQENCFKILKKTITEEPVLRFYDPEKSTRISADESQFGLGAVLLQHDDTWQPVTYASRALTGAETRYAQIEKELLVSTYACERFHQYVYGRDFEVGTDHKPLVSIMSKPLNDCPMRIQRMLIRLQKYDVKMIYTPGKFMFA
-878 ALAPQWWNEL
+878 A
-888 PHDARFTST
+888 D
-897 RGGRPIAT
+897 
-905 ASCPSPRN
+905 
-913 CRRVCGGRVAT
+913 T
-924 LASGWSCS
+924 LSQAVDKKESFD
-932 PCSASRPVTTWP
+932 TQ
-944 SSSTATKTLHGSSST
+944 KN
-959 VWPTATEGRMA
+959 TE
-970 STSPRCLH
+970 
-978 VRRWGPI
+978 I

>member
-177 PLTVLGDF
+177 PLTVLDHF
-185 NLPTSTFDSFLSA
+185 RR
-198 SFFPLLS
+198 
-205 SFDLTLSPSPP
+205 PSPLP
-216 THKAGNTL
+216 HLAHQLIL
-224 DLIFTRCCSSTNLI
+224 DRWLRPFRLQESESC
-238 ATPLQVS
+238 TPS
-245 DHYLVSF
+245 EKTY
-252 SLSLSSNTSHTAPTR
+252 T
-267 MVSRRPNLRSLSPAT
+267 RSLRC
-282 LSSSILSSLPSA
+282 
-294 QTFSNLSPDSAS
+294 Q
-306 STLLSSLSASFD
+306 
-318 SLCPL
+318 
-323 SSRPARS
+323 
-330 SPPAPWL
+330 
-337 DDSLRAHRT
+337 
-346 GLRAAERKWRKTRLP
+346 
-361 ADLASFHSLLST
+361 
-373 FSSSVSAAKANFYHS
+373 
-388 KFQASASNPRKL
+388 Q
-400 FATFSSLLNPP
+400 
-411 PPPPPSSL
+411 
-419 SADDFVNHFEKKVD
+419 
-433 DIRSSFAKSNDTA
+433 
-446 GSAHTALP
+446 
-454 CALTSFSPLSPD
+454 
-466 EISRLVTAGRPTTC
+466 
-480 PLDPIPSS
+480 
-488 LLQTISGDLLP
+488 LQT
-499 YLTSLINSSLTAGYV
+499 N
-514 PSVFKR
+514 
-520 ARVAPLLKKPTL
+520 
-532 DPSDVNNYRPVSL
+532 
-545 LSFLSKTLERAV
+545 
-557 LGQLSCYLSQ
+557 
-567 NDLLDPNQSGF
+567 
-578 KTSHS
+578 
-583 TETALLCVTEALR
+583 
-596 TAKANSLSSALILLD
+596 

-648 SYQVVNRISACLADI
+648 SYQVAWRESVSAPRALTTGVPQGSVLGPLLFSLYTKSLGSVISSHGLSYHCYADDTQLIFSFPPSDNQVVNRISACLADI

-878 ALAPQWWNEL
+878 ALAPQWWNKL
-888 PHDARFTST
+888 PHDARSAESITTF
-897 RGGRPIAT
+897 
-905 ASCPSPRN
+905 
-913 CRRVCGGRVAT
+913 RRHLKPHLFKEYLG
-924 LASGWSCS
+924 
-932 PCSASRPVTTWP
+932 
-944 SSSTATKTLHGSSST
+944 
-959 VWPTATEGRMA
+959 
-970 STSPRCLH
+970 
-978 VRRWGPI
+978 